1 MISVDRFLYDTR
13 VQQSEDGVKYETL
26 CIASEE
32 EVSRETTFAIYGK
45 VKAEDSQ

>member
-1 MISVDRFLYDTR
+1 MIRVDHRRYDTR
-13 VQQSEDGVKYETL
+13 VHKGEDGVKHETV

-32 EVSRETTFAIYGK
+32 EVSSETTFAIYGK